1 MAVSNSPFTF
11 VVIVGIV
18 TNILSVVGVV
28 ICNKYIIE
36 VDNFNFSVFL
46 SFLHF
51 AFTTMGMRMLLALN
65 YFTYTEAPFS
75 GVLPLA
81 MGSLLSVAFMNLN
94 LAYNSVG
101 FYQLS
106 KLACIPFTLFVQYTF
121 YNQSVSRSVQLTL
134 VPITFGVGYATVY
147 DLSLSSIG
155 FAFAVCAVVATAMAQ
170 IFTNTYQ
177 KSLDCNALQLLYHTA
192 PYITL
197 VSHKHTY
204 ANIHIHIYTHTRTH
218 SKHTYTH
225 IFIFIFTY
233 MLTHAAY
240 LFLLMLTHVL
250 PLCRAC

>member
-1 MAVSNSPFTF
+1 MAVSSSPFSF

-18 TNILSVVGVV
+18 MNILSVVGVV

-36 VDNFNFSVFL
+36 VDNYNFSVFL

-51 AFTTMGMRMLLALN
+51 GFTTLGMRMLLAMN

-121 YNQSVSRSVQLTL
+121 YNQSVSRSVQMTL

-147 DLSLSSIG
+147 DLSLSTIG
-155 FAFAVCAVVATAMAQ
+155 CVFATCAVVATAMAQ

-177 KSLDCNALQLLYHTA
+177 KSLDCNA
-192 PYITL
+192 
-197 VSHKHTY
+197 
-204 ANIHIHIYTHTRTH
+204 
-218 SKHTYTH
+218 
-225 IFIFIFTY
+225 
-233 MLTHAAY
+233 
-240 LFLLMLTHVL
+240 
-250 PLCRAC
+250 